1 MTYQHEQELMDVLKN
16 TNEALQE
23 MAQMLFDIK
32 EDLKEI
38 KEREVDA

>member
-1 MTYQHEQELMDVLKN
+1 MTYSHEQELIDILKN

-23 MAQMLFDIK
+23 MAQMLFDMK